1 MFAAQLHPRI
11 INTIIGF
18 VLGQG
23 VEILLQNR
31 AIMANKR
38 DGVGIYNHKL
48 VTYARASKTEQFTE
62 KLWNSIFFEIIVH
75 VV

>member
-1 MFAAQLHPRI
+1 MFATQLHPRI
-11 INTIIGF
+11 MNTIIGF

-48 VTYARASKTEQFTE
+48 VMYARTSKTEQFTE
-62 KLWNSIFFEIIVH
+62 NYGIPFSLK
-75 VV
+75 